1 MEMKRYLASGLGAFA
16 VTLGLGLVMT
26 ALIKLPYQEQ
36 VEKNERLI
44 YEINPDFEEVVEIEN
59 IDRPEL
65 KIVIPPPPAPVLS
78 IVNSE
83 LPQEVFDGFDELIP
97 KIENPNIDINITGFN
112 YDQVGGPIVRV
123 PPIMPTR
130 ASKSGHCEMVF
141 DVNAEGVTY
150 NIRATSCS
158 QHLFMKASIKS
169 VQKWKYRASINNG
182 HSAGFKGVKTIIT
195 FILNDD
201 QGNQIPE

>member
-1 MEMKRYLASGLGAFA
+1 MNKKRYLTSGLGAFA

-26 ALIKLPYQEQ
+26 ALIRLPYQEQ

-44 YEINPDFEEVVEIEN
+44 YEINPVFEGVVVIEN
-59 IDRPEL
+59 VDRPEL
-65 KIVIPPPPAPVLS
+65 KLVIPPPPAPVLS
-78 IVNSE
+78 TVNSE
-83 LPQEVFDGFDELIP
+83 LPKEVFGGFVELIP
-97 KIENPNIDINITGFN
+97 KIENPNIDINIIGFD

-130 ASKSGHCEMVF
+130 ATKSGHCNMVF
-141 DVNAEGVTY
+141 DVNAEGITY

-158 QHLFMKASIKS
+158 QQLFMKASIKS

-182 HSAGFKGVKTIIT
+182 HSAGFKGVKTTIT

-201 QGNQIPE
+201 RGNELPE